1 MITDEDGN
9 AQTVTT
15 DANGAYTAIVVA
27 AGDATVDIDETTLPT
42 GAVQT
47 EGTDPTTVTVVSG
60 TTVPEEENGF
70 NTPGTIEGLVYD
82 DVNGNGTQD
91 AGEPGLS
98 GVDVLITDEDG
109 NAQTVTTDA
118 NGAYTAIVVAAGDAT
133 VDIDETTLPTGAVQ
147 TEGTDPTTVTVVS
160 GTTVPEEENGFNT
173 PGTIEGLV
181 YDDVNGNGTQD
192 AGEPGLSG
200 VDVLITDEDG
210 NAQTVTTDANGAY
223 TAIVVAAGDATV
235 DIDETTLPTGAV
247 QTEGTDPTTVTVVSG
262 TTVPEEE
269 NGFNTPGTIEGL
281 VYDDVNGNGT
291 QDAGEPGLSGVD
303 VLITDEDGNAQTVT
317 TDANGAYTA
326 IVVAAGDATVDI
338 DETTLPTGAVQTEGT
353 DPTTVTVVSGTTVP
367 EEENGFNTPGTI
379 EGLVYDD
386 VNGNGTQDAGEP
398 GLSGVDVLITDEDGN
413 AQTVTTDANGAYT
426 AIVVAAGDATVDI
439 DETTLPTGAVQT
451 EGTDPT
457 TVTVVSGT
465 TVPEEENGF
474 NTPGTIEGLVYDDV
488 NGNGTQDA
496 GEPGLS
502 GVDVLITDEDGN
514 AQTVTTDANGAYTA
528 TVVAAGD
535 ATVDIDETTL
545 PTGAV
550 QTEGTDQQ
558 R

>member
-1 MITDEDGN
+1 M
-9 AQTVTT
+9 
-15 DANGAYTAIVVA
+15 
-27 AGDATVDIDETTLPT
+27 
-42 GAVQT
+42 
-47 EGTDPTTVTVVSG
+47 
-60 TTVPEEENGF
+60 
-70 NTPGTIEGLVYD
+70 EGLVYD

-223 TAIVVAAGDATV
+223 TAT
-235 DIDETTLPTGAV
+235 
-247 QTEGTDPTTVTVVSG
+247 
-262 TTVPEEE
+262 
-269 NGFNTPGTIEGL
+269 
-281 VYDDVNGNGT
+281 
-291 QDAGEPGLSGVD
+291 
-303 VLITDEDGNAQTVT
+303 
-317 TDANGAYTA
+317 
-326 IVVAAGDATVDI
+326 VVAAGDATVDI

-550 QTEGTDQQ
+550 QTEGTDPTTVTVVSGTTVPEEENGFNTPGTIEGLVYDDVNGNGTQDAGEPGLSGVDVLITDEDGNAQ
-558 R
+558 TVTTDANGAYTA